1 MTAAYCM
8 HCSADLTEERERV
21 DVDNDEDR
29 NDTSSPSPTSRAS
42 DPTKDTAASDGP
54 LLDPDGLLDNSLT
67 VVVGII
73 GGFIIG
79 FIGWFA
85 ATSIFSIII
94 EILSTNLELLRLV
107 VSVVLG
113 LGSGIVVWL
122 GATIYLVRL
131 RTVQET
137 ISKAAYGIAI
147 AIMSGPLIVFTPMY
161 ETTTVLFDFIEMGVS
176 CGIVAAIIAG
186 IGFFAGQSVPE
197 SDPE

>member
-1 MTAAYCM
+1 MQTCGDQVVGRVNADDPHCPECGGVIGMTAAYCM

-122 GATIYLVRL
+122 GAT
-131 RTVQET
+131 
-137 ISKAAYGIAI
+137 K
-147 AIMSGPLIVFTPMY
+147 
-161 ETTTVLFDFIEMGVS
+161 
-176 CGIVAAIIAG
+176 
-186 IGFFAGQSVPE
+186 IGRAHV
-197 SDPE
+197 